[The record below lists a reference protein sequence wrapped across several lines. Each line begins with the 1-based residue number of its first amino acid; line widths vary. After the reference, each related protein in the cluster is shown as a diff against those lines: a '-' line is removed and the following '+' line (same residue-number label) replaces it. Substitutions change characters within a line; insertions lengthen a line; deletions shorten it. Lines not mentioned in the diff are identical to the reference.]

1 MIEGCLSMYMQVFM
15 ISVQNYNYIEQF
27 DQELLVSTYTF
38 IS

>member
-1 MIEGCLSMYMQVFM
+1 MIEDCLSMYMQVSM